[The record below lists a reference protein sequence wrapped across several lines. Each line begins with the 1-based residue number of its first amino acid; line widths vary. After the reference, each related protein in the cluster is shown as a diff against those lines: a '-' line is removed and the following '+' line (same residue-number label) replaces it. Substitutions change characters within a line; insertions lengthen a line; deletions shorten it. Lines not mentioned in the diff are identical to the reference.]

1 MTIINIMKKIG
12 LKDGQYLSIIS
23 DFRDIPEKDA
33 CLVKFDLFYNKGE
46 YKEVTIRINSL
57 CENDTVGYRFFE
69 ALGISDMKSVDTDF
83 LKSEFQGSYI
93 GIVIKNNEKNGVVYH
108 NIVDFFEVDI
118 EDSEEEDDEEYED
131 DFEEEY
137 DDEYED
143 DFEDFDRITSRRR
156 NSKTIPRREEK
167 RRKTN
172 RR

>member
-1 MTIINIMKKIG
+1 MIIDIMKEIG

-23 DFRDIPEKDA
+23 DFREYPKKKA

-46 YKEVTIRINSL
+46 CEEVTIWINSL

-83 LKSEFQGSYI
+83 LKSEFQDSYI
-93 GIVIKNNEKNGVVYH
+93 GIVIKNSEKNGVVYH
-108 NIVDFFEVDI
+108 NIVDFFAVDI
-118 EDSEEEDDEEYED
+118 EDFEDDDDEEYED

-143 DFEDFDRITSRRR
+143 DFEDYVRPISRRSS
-156 NSKTIPRREEK
+156 SKTIPRRGEK
-167 RRKTN
+167 RSKRN